1 MLELEYIVT
10 GTGRCG
16 TLFAANYLTSA
27 GVPCT
32 HEAVF
37 TPAGLDFAFRV
48 LDGSEKAVSSKI
60 SKGDNLSDCEIE
72 ISAES
77 SYMAAPFLRKF
88 PNTKTIHLVRNP
100 MDVVGSF
107 LGMGYFVSANPSPLP
122 DDEQSKEN
130 CLYERFIHSFLD
142 ELGEDMTSLDRACLY
157 WAAWNEMI
165 EASGMVAHRHRLE
178 DPVEGLSGFLGRE
191 GNYSNRR
198 CNTMESVVKKRWSPN
213 QIQNPS
219 VRRRLK
225 DVAKRY
231 GYLSILH

>member
-1 MLELEYIVT
+1 MELEYIVT

-27 GVPCT
+27 GIPCT

-48 LDGSEKAVSSKI
+48 LGGTEKAVSSKI
-60 SKGDNLSDCEIE
+60 SSGDNLSDYEIE

-77 SYMAAPFLRKF
+77 SYMSAPFVRKF
-88 PNTKTIHLVRNP
+88 PNSKVIHFVREP
-100 MDVVGSF
+100 MSVVGSF
-107 LGMGYFVSANPSPLP
+107 LGLGYFSNPFPSIESQIP
-122 DDEQSKEN
+122 EN
-130 CLYERFIHSFLD
+130 YRYEKFIYSFLD
-142 ELGEDMTSLDRACLY
+142 ELGEEMPSLDRACLY

-165 EASGMVAHRHRLE
+165 EASGKISYRHRLE
-178 DPVEGLSGFLGRE
+178 DPVGRLSEFLGRE
-191 GNYSNRR
+191 GSYSNHR
-198 CNTMESVVKKRWSPN
+198 CNTIESVVKQKWSPT

-219 VRRRLK
+219 IRRRLK

-231 GYLSILH
+231 GYLSILY